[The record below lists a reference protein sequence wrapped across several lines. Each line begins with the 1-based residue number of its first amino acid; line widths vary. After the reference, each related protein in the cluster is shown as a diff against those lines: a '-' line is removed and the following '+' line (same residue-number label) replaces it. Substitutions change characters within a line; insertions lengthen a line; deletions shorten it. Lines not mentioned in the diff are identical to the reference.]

1 MPSYWGHVKRVLQ
14 DSDIIIE
21 VLDARLIDQTRN
33 REIEDKVR
41 KSNNKLLFVINKCD
55 LVDLEIV
62 KKAQRELQPAVFIS
76 STDKLGTTILKKKI
90 LELSQGKNVI
100 VGVLGYPNVGK
111 SSLIN
116 ALSGRKA
123 ALTSPHSG
131 FTHGIQKIRVG
142 AKIMLLDTPGVFPY
156 GEKDEVLMAKHG
168 SIDYSKIKN
177 PEVAALELI
186 RDYKDL
192 FMSYYGLQTED
203 LDEMLEE
210 LAFKTNKLLSGGRP
224 DIDAAARMVLKDWQT
239 GKITMKRTQQ

>member
-1 MPSYWGHVKRVLQ
+1 MPSFWRHVNRVLQ
-14 DSDIIIE
+14 DADILIE
-21 VLDARLIDQTRN
+21 VLDARLIEQTRN
-33 REIEDKVR
+33 KEIEKKVE
-41 KSNNKLLFVINKCD
+41 KSGKKLLFVINKCD
-55 LVDLEIV
+55 LVNIDTLRQE
-62 KKAQRELQPAVFIS
+62 KRELQPVVYIS

-90 LELSQGKNVI
+90 LELSRGEPVV

-142 AKIMLLDTPGVFPY
+142 MKIMLLDTPGVFPY
-156 GEKDEVLMAKHG
+156 REKDEVLMAKHG

-186 RDYKDL
+186 RDYKEL
-192 FMSYYGLQTED
+192 FMKHYGLKTED

-210 LAFKTNKLLSGGRP
+210 LAFKTNKLQSGGKP
-224 DIDAAARMVLKDWQT
+224 DLDAAARMVLKDWQT
-239 GKITMKRTQQ
+239 GKIRMRKV

>member
-1 MPSYWGHVKRVLQ
+1 MPSFWRHVNRVLQ
-14 DSDIIIE
+14 DADLLIE
-21 VLDARLIDQTRN
+21 VLDARLIEQTRN
-33 REIEDKVR
+33 REIEKKVER
-41 KSNNKLLFVINKCD
+41 SGKKLLFVINKCD
-55 LVDLEIV
+55 LVDIDALRQE
-62 KKAQRELQPAVFIS
+62 KRELQPVVYIS

-90 LELSQGKNVI
+90 LELSKGEAVV
-100 VGVLGYPNVGK
+100 VGILGYPNVGK

-142 AKIMLLDTPGVFPY
+142 TKIMLLDTPGVFPY

-186 RDYKDL
+186 RDYKEL
-192 FMSYYGLQTED
+192 FMKYYGLKNED

-210 LAFKTNKLLSGGRP
+210 LAFKTNKLQSKGKP
-224 DIDAAARMVLKDWQT
+224 DIDATARMVLKDWQT
-239 GKITMKRTQQ
+239 GKIRMRKV